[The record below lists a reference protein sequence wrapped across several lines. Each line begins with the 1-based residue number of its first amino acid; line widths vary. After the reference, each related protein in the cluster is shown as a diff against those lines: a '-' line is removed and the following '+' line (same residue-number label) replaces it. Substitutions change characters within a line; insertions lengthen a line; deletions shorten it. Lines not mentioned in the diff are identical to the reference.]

1 MGRGDRAVSVE
12 RPRPLCIENVSY
24 AYGTIEALQNVSF
37 TLEGFTVLL
46 GLNGAGKTTLF
57 LLIARLL
64 GLQAG
69 SITVFGYNV
78 HRQPQRALRRVG
90 FVFQEPTLDPDLTV
104 VENLRYHAALH
115 GLFPREADRRIDR
128 ELDAIG
134 VLEVARRR
142 VRTLSGG
149 QRRRVEIVR
158 AVLPEPP
165 LLLLDEPTAGLDVA
179 GRDILLAR
187 TRAFCRE
194 RGGAV
199 LWTTHLFDEVG
210 ESDAVVVLHRG
221 RVVASGSRA
230 SLCGPGQDL
239 RERFAELTRSGEEAV

>member
-1 MGRGDRAVSVE
+1 MSVE
-12 RPRPLCIENVSY
+12 RPAALCIKDVRH
-24 AYGTIEALQNVSF
+24 AYGVLEALQNVSF
-37 TLEGFTVLL
+37 TVEGFTVLL

-69 SITVFGYNV
+69 RIAVFGREV
-78 HRQPQRALRRVG
+78 HRQPQRALRDVG

-104 VENLRYHAALH
+104 AENLRYHAALH
-115 GLFPREADRRIDR
+115 GLFRREADRRIGR
-128 ELDAIG
+128 ELEAIG
-134 VLEVARRR
+134 VLEVAHRR

-158 AVLPEPP
+158 AMLPEPL

-194 RGGAV
+194 RAV

-210 ESDAVVVLHRG
+210 EGDPVVVLHQG
-221 RVVASGSRA
+221 RVVAHGSRA

-239 RERFAELTRSGEEAV
+239 RERFAELTGLAQEAA

>member
-1 MGRGDRAVSVE
+1 VSLE
-12 RPRPLCIENVSY
+12 NPPALCIEDVSH
-24 AYGTIEALQNVSF
+24 AYGAIKALRDVSF
-37 TLEGFTVLL
+37 SVAGFTVLL

-69 SITVFGYNV
+69 SITVFGCDV
-78 HRQPQRALRRVG
+78 HRQPQRALRHVG
-90 FVFQEPTLDPDLTV
+90 FVFQEPALDPDLTV
-104 VENLRYHAALH
+104 TENLRYHAALH
-115 GLFPREADRRIDR
+115 GLSRREADRRISR
-128 ELDAIG
+128 ELDALG
-134 VLEVARRR
+134 VLEVTHRR

-158 AVLPEPP
+158 AVLPEPL

-194 RGGAV
+194 RGRGV

-210 ESDAVVVLHRG
+210 ENDAVVVLHRG
-221 RVVASGSRA
+221 CVVASGSRA
-230 SLCGPGQDL
+230 NLCDPGQDL
-239 RERFAELTRSGEEAV
+239 RERFAELTGLGKKAI